1 MIYCYNCGKELEDDA
16 KVCPTCGAKI
26 VEEEVVEVVEAT
38 EKPKTKKAYTVLG
51 KIGYI
56 LSIVSMCI
64 WWIPIVGLIALDTGI
79 VGIIFNIFGKK
90 DPDLNEKCKKGFVLS
105 IVATALAF
113 VTYIIWVVVLEV
125 LAIQSAGGLY

>member
-1 MIYCYNCGKELEDDA
+1 MIYCYNCGKELEDDV

-38 EKPKTKKAYTVLG
+38 EKPKTKKAFTVLG

-56 LSIVSMCI
+56 FSIVSMCI

-79 VGIIFNIFGKK
+79 VGIVFNILGKK
-90 DPDLNEKCKKGFVLS
+90 DPDLTEKCKKGFVLS

-113 VTYIIWVVVLEV
+113 VTYIIWVVVFEV
-125 LAIQSAGGLY
+125 LALQSAGGLY

>member
-64 WWIPIVGLIALDTGI
+64 WWIPFFGIMALDTGI

-90 DPDLNEKCKKGFVLS
+90 DPDLNAKCKKGFVLS

-113 VTYIIWVVVLEV
+113 VAYIIWVVLIEV
-125 LAIQSAGGLY
+125 LAILSASGSY

>member
-1 MIYCYNCGKELEDDA
+1 MIYCYNCGKELEDDV

-38 EKPKTKKAYTVLG
+38 EKPKTKKAFTVLG

-79 VGIIFNIFGKK
+79 VGIVFNVFGKK
-90 DPDLNEKCKKGFVLS
+90 DADLNEKCKKGFVLS

-113 VTYIIWVVVLEV
+113 VSYIIWVVVFEV

>member
-38 EKPKTKKAYTVLG
+38 EKPKTKKAFTVLG

-64 WWIPIVGLIALDTGI
+64 WWIPF
-79 VGIIFNIFGKK
+79 VGIIALETGIIGIVFNTLGKK
-90 DPDLNEKCKKGFVLS
+90 DADLTEKCKKGFVLS

-113 VTYIIWVVVLEV
+113 VSYIIWVVVFEV